1 MKQQSTTSGDGDA
14 PDDEDDEVT
23 AKLREAVKAAA
34 IQYGLQLRDSL
45 LIGGRASTSASLLAL
60 WSAMSCLQ

>member
-1 MKQQSTTSGDGDA
+1 MKQQRTTSGDGDT

-34 IQYGLQLRDSL
+34 IQYGLRLRDSL
-45 LIGGRASTSASLLAL
+45 IVGRASTSRI
-60 WSAMSCLQ
+60 WIP